1 MCLYC
6 VDWAQNDDGD
16 SKTSTFATTFLYF
29 GGTSPGENPMEK
41 ERVLAK
47 IQEVGIVPAVR
58 TSSAEEARFAS
69 EVVAG
74 SGIPIVE
81 ITMTVPGA
89 IEVIS
94 YLVKNLPEV
103 IVGAGTLLDLDT
115 ARRCVD
121 AGVQFLTSPG
131 LDLEIVEFAAKQK
144 LCAMAGALTPT
155 EVLTAWKAGSDFVK
169 VFPCAQVGGDSYI
182 RALKGPFPQIPLIAA
197 GGVNQQTA
205 GKFIHAGA
213 VALGIGRELIP
224 KEAVQQKQEGR
235 IRELARRFLSFVK
248 MARNQYDAA

>member
-1 MCLYC
+1 
-6 VDWAQNDDGD
+6 
-16 SKTSTFATTFLYF
+16 
-29 GGTSPGENPMEK
+29 MEK
-41 ERVLAK
+41 KEVFAK

-69 EVVAG
+69 EVIAK

-94 YLVKNLPEV
+94 YLAKNLPEV

-115 ARRCVD
+115 AHRCVD
-121 AGVQFLTSPG
+121 AGVHFLTSPG

-144 LCAMAGALTPT
+144 LCVMAGALTPT
-155 EVLTAWKAGSDFVK
+155 EVITAWKAGSDLVK

-182 RALKGPFPQIPLIAA
+182 RALRGPLPQVPLIAA

-205 GKFIHAGA
+205 SNFILAGA
-213 VALGIGRELIP
+213 DAIGIGRELIP
-224 KEAVQQKQEGR
+224 KEALQQRQKGR
-235 IRELARRFLSFVK
+235 ISELARRFLGYVK
-248 MARNQYDAA
+248 NARSQKAAS

>member
-1 MCLYC
+1 
-6 VDWAQNDDGD
+6 
-16 SKTSTFATTFLYF
+16 
-29 GGTSPGENPMEK
+29 MEK
-41 ERVLAK
+41 ENVCAK

-69 EVVAG
+69 EVVAK

-94 YLVKNLPEV
+94 HLVKNLPDV
-103 IVGAGTLLDLDT
+103 VVGAGTLLDLDT

-121 AGVQFLTSPG
+121 VGVGFLTSPG
-131 LDLEIVEFAAKQK
+131 LDLEIVEFAAREK
-144 LCAMAGALTPT
+144 LCVMAGALTPT
-155 EVLTAWKAGSDFVK
+155 EVITAWKAGSDFVK

-182 RALKGPFPQIPLIAA
+182 RALKGPLPQVPLIAA

-205 GKFIHAGA
+205 SNFILAGA

-224 KEAVQQKQEGR
+224 KEALQQRQEGR
-235 IRELARRFLSFVK
+235 IHELARRFLNFVK
-248 MARNQYDAA
+248 TARSHKVEL

>member
-1 MCLYC
+1 
-6 VDWAQNDDGD
+6 
-16 SKTSTFATTFLYF
+16 
-29 GGTSPGENPMEK
+29 MEK
-41 ERVLAK
+41 ERVCAK
-47 IQEVGIVPAVR
+47 IQEVGIIPAVR

-69 EVVAG
+69 EVVAK

-94 YLVKNLPEV
+94 YLVKNLPDV

-121 AGVQFLTSPG
+121 VGVQFLTSPG
-131 LDLEIVEFAAKQK
+131 FDLEIVEFAAKEK
-144 LCAMAGALTPT
+144 LCVMAGALTPT
-155 EVLTAWKAGSDFVK
+155 EVITAWKAGSDFVK

-182 RALKGPFPQIPLIAA
+182 RALRGPLPQVPLIAA

-205 GKFIHAGA
+205 GNFILAGA

-224 KEAVQQKQEGR
+224 KGSSAAKAGR
-235 IRELARRFLSFVK
+235 TNSRIGAPVLKLCKNRPHPAPSALTVLDE
-248 MARNQYDAA
+248 